1 MSEQKNQNS
10 DQKNKKALKN
20 YVRYSAIAFQ
30 MMAIVLIGIFGG
42 MKLDQLITKMEFPLF
57 TMVLSISGV
66 VSATYYSIKD
76 FLKPLKK

>member
-10 DQKNKKALKN
+10 KPKNKKALKN
-20 YVRYSAIAFQ
+20 YAKYSAIAFQ

-42 MKLDQLITKMEFPLF
+42 MKLDQLITKIEFPLF

-66 VSATYYSIKD
+66 VFATYYSIKD
-76 FLKPLKK
+76 FLKPPKK